1 MLAPPWWRQRLRVK
15 LSANPEQEWG
25 DGTGL
30 FGIDGLC
37 AYEWQVAVG
46 DTTLSLSELEA
57 LAELKL
63 PLVKARGR
71 WIALRAEDVEMALRF
86 FKGRRVRG
94 LASAG
99 ELLREGLGVAGARGG
114 PSPEVEIDA
123 EGWLGELLRAD
134 GERRLEGVQTPGSFE
149 GELRPYQQRGLAWLA
164 FLSSLGLG
172 ACLADD
178 MGLGKT
184 PQTLALLLA
193 EREQPANGSA
203 GNDGRRAGQG
213 RGPDAADLPDV
224 GVRQLAA

>member
-1 MLAPPWWRQRLRVK
+1 MRVK

-25 DGTGL
+25 EGTGL

-63 PLVKARGR
+63 PLIKARGR

-94 LASAG
+94 RASAG
-99 ELLREGLGVAGARGG
+99 GAAARRARRRAVPGSGGCGGARGR
-114 PSPEVEIDA
+114 D
-123 EGWLGELLRAD
+123 
-134 GERRLEGVQTPGSFE
+134 RRRGVARGAAARQRRPPARGGRRRPRSFE

-184 PQTLALLLA
+184 VQMLALLLA
-193 EREQPANGSA
+193 ERERPCNRALPGTVAAESPASPSA
-203 GNDGRRAGQG
+203 RRC
-213 RGPDAADLPDV
+213 
-224 GVRQLAA
+224 